1 MGPAVVGR
9 DAELAVLEAT
19 LGDPSADARLLVLEG
34 EPGIGKTTVWH
45 EAAGRAEAQGYRV
58 LSCRAAHAESRLSF
72 AGLGDLLAPL
82 RPDAFAGLPTPQR
95 RGLDV
100 ALLRAEAEERAP
112 DPRTIGTALVSLLT
126 ELSPEVPVLLA
137 IDDVQWLDRPSA
149 RALEF
154 AVRRLED
161 HPVAVLATLR
171 ADEAGRE
178 VALLSALSSQR
189 VRRVRLCPLDPF
201 RGPDQ
206 PDRGA
211 PRHQAALTA
220 RPPGRLLARSQRQ
233 PHEIDEPP
241 EGRGDPAAQAEQSR
255 ARIEQRQQCRRRATL
270 VVDDR
275 HAHVV
280 VLGGIERD
288 VGLERS
294 ADDRLQREAVDLRR
308 CVALVLGVHRDHQP
322 RGQRGHLREVELQ
335 HQPGPAPAC
344 PEPGGV
350 RRRLALVLSLVL

>member
-72 AGLGDLLAPL
+72 AGPGDLLAPL

-100 ALLRAEAEERAP
+100 PLLPAEAAERTP
-112 DPRTIGTALVSLLT
+112 DPGTIGTALVSLLT
-126 ELSPEVPVLLA
+126 ELSSEVPVLLA

-189 VRRVRLCPLDPF
+189 VRRVRLCPLDT
-201 RGPDQ
+201 
-206 PDRGA
+206 GA
-211 PRHQAALTA
+211 IYEIVRDTLGRALA
-220 RPPGRLLARSQRQ
+220 RPLL
-233 PHEIDEPP
+233 
-241 EGRGDPAAQAEQSR
+241 
-255 ARIEQRQQCRRRATL
+255 ARIEQASGGNPFYSLEIARA
-270 VVDDR
+270 
-275 HAHVV
+275 
-280 VLGGIERD
+280 
-288 VGLERS
+288 LEPSDRS
-294 ADDRLQREAVDLRR
+294 AT
-308 CVALVLGVHRDHQP
+308 
-322 RGQRGHLREVELQ
+322 
-335 HQPGPAPAC
+335 
-344 PEPGGV
+344 
-350 RRRLALVLSLVL
+350 S